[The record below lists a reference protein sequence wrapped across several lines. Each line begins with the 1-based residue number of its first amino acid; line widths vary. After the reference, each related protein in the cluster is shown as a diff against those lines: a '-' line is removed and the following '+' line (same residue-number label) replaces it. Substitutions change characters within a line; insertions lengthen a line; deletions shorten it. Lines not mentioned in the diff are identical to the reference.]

1 MPSTTQKFT
10 SDRSYLLLF
19 TDTLPS
25 NAFDNPLLAR
35 RALPRC
41 RNSAESAFHVELVSF
56 RAGRDEENVVR
67 DERDETELAGFF
79 FLALFSDEIKAKGLL
94 DVSVWE
100 IQNGSWA
107 GNNGGWEDVE
117 AVAKN
122 EDRLTGM
129 VWCLVF
135 VEGLWWSKA
144 GSVH

>member
-1 MPSTTQKFT
+1 
-10 SDRSYLLLF
+10 
-19 TDTLPS
+19 
-25 NAFDNPLLAR
+25 
-35 RALPRC
+35 
-41 RNSAESAFHVELVSF
+41 VELVSF